1 MTIGQM
7 LHHWL
12 TKLDWFS
19 TLFPRI
25 PVPVQKQIETK
36 VNNYCRQ
43 HNVSF
48 VTQNVAQVPPAEVE
62 KRNEWRDNKRGGN
75 GGGGRDRSRDRPNDS
90 KRGYRSKSREKDRG
104 EHRHRWA
111 FIKNNWI
118 MYEWFQSYLKVWKS
132 IPVLKTTIFLINSY
146 RRSRS
151 RSPKSRGHHRRE
163 SRGRDYGESS
173 RRRSRSV
180 ERDYERKYR

>member
-48 VTQNVAQVPPAEVE
+48 VTQNVAQAPPAAEVE
-62 KRNEWRDNKRGGN
+62 KRNEWRDNKRGG
-75 GGGGRDRSRDRPNDS
+75 GRDMGRDMGRDRSRERQNDS

-104 EHRHRWA
+104 EHRHR
-111 FIKNNWI
+111 
-118 MYEWFQSYLKVWKS
+118 
-132 IPVLKTTIFLINSY
+132 
-146 RRSRS
+146 
-151 RSPKSRGHHRRE
+151 
-163 SRGRDYGESS
+163 
-173 RRRSRSV
+173 
-180 ERDYERKYR
+180 

>member
-25 PVPVQKQIETK
+25 PVPIQKQIETK

-48 VTQNVAQVPPAEVE
+48 VTQNVAQAPPAELD
-62 KRNEWRDNKRGGN
+62 KRNEWRENKRGG
-75 GGGGRDRSRDRPNDS
+75 GQDRSGGRDRSRDRSRERQYES
-90 KRGYRSKSREKDRG
+90 KRAYRSRSREKDRG
-104 EHRHRWA
+104 EHRHR
-111 FIKNNWI
+111 
-118 MYEWFQSYLKVWKS
+118 
-132 IPVLKTTIFLINSY
+132 
-146 RRSRS
+146 
-151 RSPKSRGHHRRE
+151 
-163 SRGRDYGESS
+163 
-173 RRRSRSV
+173 
-180 ERDYERKYR
+180 